1 MKSLSTSSLDF
12 KGGNVISLLL
22 LENFI
27 FELLFLFKF
36 LELFFVEES
45 WDSFKWVKEIIW
57 GLVKF
62 VGFER
67 FWINFID
74 VFPVVV
80 ISSDFFF
87 ICLNKSIGKC
97 DLFEVKS
104 KFLEFI
110 LIFLNNLNKKIK
122 N

>member
-22 LENFI
+22 LENFN

-45 WDSFKWVKEIIW
+45 WDSFKRVKEIIW

-87 ICLNKSIGKC
+87 
-97 DLFEVKS
+97 LF
-104 KFLEFI
+104 
-110 LIFLNNLNKKIK
+110 FLNY
-122 N
+122 